1 MIKVIY
7 LIKKSKLKL
16 LFGNSIFIFMRKDY
30 ER

>member
-16 LFGNSIFIFMRKDY
+16 LFANSIFIFMRKDY